1 MFLYDRYDQAVKAY
15 DKKWAAATDNAD
27 LKGAANT
34 YYDDVMIPRYGQFW
48 AGAGGSAL
56 LIAGGIVLIAVD
68 AEGPMVAPLPGG
80 GGMFSWSGH
89 F

>member
-1 MFLYDRYDQAVKAY
+1 
-15 DKKWAAATDNAD
+15 
-27 LKGAANT
+27 
-34 YYDDVMIPRYGQFW
+34 
-48 AGAGGSAL
+48 
-56 LIAGGIVLIAVD
+56 VD